1 MTFGEAREAA
11 KEWAADWMAAR
22 PGDQVVLVWD
32 PAARLRVAAR
42 LAADADHDALATQI
56 RTGLTTALGT
66 FFSGDVILAAGRA
79 NTRVVEAAWN
89 AGRETG
95 LSGVRLLDRR
105 RSKDDW
111 FEPTIAPWALV
122 GDLDEPRPPIITF
135 ASYKGGFGRSTAL
148 AATAVGLAREGRRV
162 LVVDLDLEAPG
173 VLSLLP
179 PQSAGVGNASG
190 VALGLVDVLLG
201 SSSAVDATY
210 PARDDPGITVLPAGI
225 VDAEYLQKLAR
236 LDYEALVDP
245 GRSDGGP
252 LATMLRELREHFDVM
267 LLDARAGL
275 HDLTGAAVNGT
286 PHLAVLFGRDT
297 DESWAGVALMLRQI
311 GGERVAADMT
321 QQDVVLVYAKAPGA
335 TGADETFVTAMR
347 RYEERALGV
356 LTDVYYAQDADEDDE
371 LIGVPSPQDR
381 DAQHIPVG
389 VRFDPTILYGAG
401 DVVPPDGLGYGELLQ
416 RIRERTGLEA

>member
-11 KEWAADWMAAR
+11 KRWAADWMAQR
-22 PGDQVVLVWD
+22 PRDQVVLVWD
-32 PAARLRVAAR
+32 PSARLRVAVH
-42 LAADADHDALATQI
+42 LAAGADHDVLAAEI
-56 RTGLTTALGT
+56 RSVLKAALGA
-66 FFSGDVILAAGRA
+66 FFSDDVIVATGRDDK
-79 NTRVVEAAWN
+79 RVVDAAWN
-89 AGRETG
+89 AGREIG

-111 FEPTIAPWALV
+111 FEPATAPWALV
-122 GDLDEPRPPIITF
+122 GDLDEHRPPIITF

-173 VLSLLP
+173 ALSLLP
-179 PQSAGVGNASG
+179 PQTAGVGDASEID
-190 VALGLVDVLLG
+190 LGLVDVLLG
-201 SSSAVDATY
+201 SSSAIEATY
-210 PARDDPGITVLPAGI
+210 PAREDPGITVLPAGV

-236 LDYEALVDP
+236 VDYEALVDP
-245 GRSDGGP
+245 GRADGGP
-252 LATMLRELREHFDVM
+252 LARMLRELRERFDVI

-286 PHLAVLFGRDT
+286 PHLTVLFGRDT
-297 DESWAGVALMLRQI
+297 DESWAGIALMLRQI

-335 TGADETFVTAMR
+335 TAADETFVAALR
-347 RYEERALGV
+347 RYEERALEV
-356 LTDVYYAQDADEDDE
+356 FTEVYYAQGADEDDE
-371 LIGVPSPQDR
+371 LIDVPSPQDR
-381 DAQHIPVG
+381 DAQHVPIG
-389 VRFDPTILYGAG
+389 LRFDPTVLHGPG
-401 DVVPPDGLGYGELLQ
+401 DVLPPDVLGYGELLQ